1 MNLISV
7 DAVSKSFSEKILFEN
22 LTFGISQGDK
32 AAIVGIN
39 GCGKS
44 TLLSLIA
51 GDIPVDSGNISL
63 RKGMTVGYLNQQPNL
78 PEDFTI
84 WQAVFNGDN
93 PILNA
98 ITEYEES
105 LLLEDSDRL
114 IAAAEKMDNLAAWD
128 IENEIRQIL
137 GKLGVDNIDKKIGQ
151 LSGGQRKRVALAK
164 LLFSKPDLLIL
175 DEPTNHMDLDTIEWL
190 ENTLNTANQ
199 TLLLITHDRYFLD
212 KVTTV
217 IFELENGNM
226 YRYNGNYGYY
236 LEKKHER
243 MEAKQSE
250 VEKARNLMKREYEWI
265 KRQPK
270 ARGTKAKYRVDAFDD
285 IKERASQ
292 NISGSSLDINVG
304 MARSGNKIMELDG
317 ISKSYGEQILLNKFD
332 YIFKKQDRVGIVG
345 KNGVGK
351 STFLNLLTNTIQPD
365 KGAISRGDNTVM
377 GYYTQN
383 EIKLAPDKR
392 VIDVVKDIAEV
403 ITTGTGEAISASV
416 LLTHFEFPPATQ
428 YSPVY
433 KLSGGE
439 KRRLQLLQVLITNP
453 NFLILDEPTNDFDI
467 KTLNILEDYLLG
479 FKGVLVLVSHDRYFM
494 DRLVDHL
501 FVFEGGG
508 VIRDFPGNYTDYRE
522 TLAEEESI
530 RLADAKRATM
540 IANNSSNNSA
550 NNNFNSKANTNN
562 HSKSYSTNS
571 NSNENFNGNSIN
583 SSKQVEQVAIKSKVK
598 VSFKDKQEYEK
609 LEKEIAELEAE
620 KLTLTAKL
628 SNGITDYNEISKMSK
643 RLEDIGNMVDDKS
656 MRWLELA
663 EIIGL

>member
-1 MNLISV
+1 MNLISI
-7 DAVSKSFSEKILFEN
+7 DAVSKSFSEKILFQN
-22 LTFGISQGDK
+22 LTMGISQGDK

-44 TLLSLIA
+44 TLLAMIA
-51 GDIPVDSGNISL
+51 GMIPADSGNISI
-63 RKGMTVGYLNQQPNL
+63 RKGITVGFLNQQPNL
-78 PEDFTI
+78 PEEFTI
-84 WQAVFNGDN
+84 WQAVFDGDN
-93 PILNA
+93 PVLNA
-98 ITEYEES
+98 ITEYE
-105 LLLEDSDRL
+105 LALVADDADRL
-114 IAAAEKMDNLAAWD
+114 IAASEMMDNLAAWD
-128 IENEIRQIL
+128 IDNEVRQIL
-137 GKLGVDNIDKKIGQ
+137 GKLGIQDTEKKIGQ

-164 LLFSKPDLLIL
+164 LLLSKPDLLIL
-175 DEPTNHMDLDTIEWL
+175 DEPTNHLDLETIEWL

-226 YRYNGNYGYY
+226 YRYNGNYAYY
-236 LEKKHER
+236 LEKKQER
-243 MEAKQSE
+243 VEAKQSE

-270 ARGTKAKYRVDAFDD
+270 ARGTKAKYRVDAFED
-285 IKERASQ
+285 IKEKASQ
-292 NISGSSLDINVG
+292 NISSSSLDINVG
-304 MARSGNKIMELDG
+304 MARSGSKIMELQH
-317 ISKSYGEQILLNKFD
+317 ISKSYNEQVLLNKFD
-332 YIFKKQDRVGIVG
+332 YVFKKQDRIGIVG

-365 KGAISRGDNTVM
+365 TGNISRGDNTKV
-377 GYYTQN
+377 GYYTQD

-392 VIDVVKDIAEV
+392 VIDVVKDVAEV
-403 ITTGTGEAISASV
+403 ITTGTGETISASV

-494 DRLVDHL
+494 DRLVEHL
-501 FVFEGGG
+501 FVFEGNG

-522 TLAEEESI
+522 VLAEEEAKK
-530 RLADAKRATM
+530 LADDKKNSLAM
-540 IANNSSNNSA
+540 NNQ
-550 NNNFNSKANTNN
+550 KNTN
-562 HSKSYSTNS
+562 TPTP
-571 NSNENFNGNSIN
+571 SNE
-583 SSKQVEQVAIKSKVK
+583 KSKPK
-598 VSFKDKQEYEK
+598 MSFKEKQLYEK
-609 LEKEIAELEAE
+609 LEIEIADLEKEKNNLTE
-620 KLTLTAKL
+620 KLG
-628 SNGITDYNEISKMSK
+628 NGLADYAEITKISKLIENISITIDEK
-643 RLEDIGNMVDDKS
+643 TLQ
-656 MRWLELA
+656 WLELSEMLA
-663 EIIGL
+663 